1 VGVPLMSRRES
12 GRGAW
17 TPAKR
22 AFLSRVVEVL
32 DGLRDYWP
40 LTLRQVY
47 YQLVAAGDIENRR
60 TAYQKLSRVLVQ
72 ARLDGHVP
80 WDAIEDRAR
89 SILASAGWDDAAEF
103 VRDQTEDYLS
113 GYRRDLLR
121 AQDHALEVWVEK
133 DALSHVCHRAAFPY
147 CVPVVVARGF
157 SSVSYLHDAAQR
169 IRRNAGRGKGTVIL
183 YFGDLDPSGY
193 EMLPAMLFTL
203 EDEMGLGSLVDGV
216 RCALTPEQVAG
227 HELPTNPDA
236 LKHTDTRAKKYI
248 ERFGNLAVELD
259 ALRPD
264 VLEELVRDAIER
276 WVDEAL
282 LEAERQAEAAERTRL
297 ESLRGK
303 VVTLIESESA

>member
-1 VGVPLMSRRES
+1 MSRRES

-22 AFLSRVVEVL
+22 AFLARVEEVL

-47 YQLVAAGDIENRR
+47 YQLVAAGDIENRH

-72 ARLDGHVP
+72 ARLDGHVA

-89 SILASAGWDDAAEF
+89 SVLVSAGWDDAADF
-103 VRDQTEDYLS
+103 VRDQTGDYLA

-157 SSVSYLHDAAQR
+157 SSVSYLHEAAKR
-169 IRRNAGRGKGTVIL
+169 IRHNASRGKGTVIL

-203 EDEMGLGSLVDGV
+203 EQEMGLQGWVTGI
-216 RCALTPEQVAG
+216 RCALTPDQVKEHG
-227 HELPTNPDA
+227 LPTNPDA

-248 ERFGNLAVELD
+248 ERFGNVAVELD

-264 VLEELVRDAIER
+264 ILEDLVRDSIES
-276 WVDEAL
+276 WLDEGL
-282 LEAERQAEAAERTRL
+282 LETERRAEAAERERL
-297 ESLRGK
+297 EVLREK
-303 VVTLIESESA
+303 VVALIEAENA